1 MNPTKNTD
9 KGKIVRQKTRLKHKR
24 ERDIWTQ
31 EKTRFLRS
39 TQGKRKKNNR
49 RKERKTVSKTD
60 VKKET
65 QKGKQTLRKKDKM
78 TM

>member
-24 ERDIWTQ
+24 EIDIWTQ

-49 RKERKTVSKTD
+49 RKERKTVIKND
-60 VKKET
+60 VKTER
-65 QKGKQTLRKKDKM
+65 QKGKQT
-78 TM
+78 